1 MIINYRYKFVL
12 HKRKSSDCR
21 NLPIRLRVTIKS
33 RTPIDITTGLH
44 CDLWLWDT
52 EKYRVLAD
60 DAESN
65 RINRILS
72 EWSQTVVEIM
82 NRYELIEKKIPTT
95 EEFIELFNDYVGRPT
110 KVKTILDNGRLGVFE
125 SLDAFVREQ
134 GVRNSWSDAT
144 YEKFRAL
151 RKHLLEFDKKLSWQ
165 TLTESKLQ
173 RYCDS
178 LIKGGMR
185 TSTLSR
191 HIAFVRWW
199 LRWCSKNNIYN
210 GNLHETF
217 KPKWK
222 GSECKEVIYLSRQEL
237 DAVMNHEFSDNEKGL
252 ERIRDVFVFC
262 CFTGLRYSDV
272 AKLRRTDVK
281 ADEIVVTTKKT
292 NDLLHIELNTH
303 SRSILEKYK
312 NNRYK
317 DNLALPVISNVKMNA
332 GLKRLG
338 IVCGIDTPTRI
349 VYFSGSRRIENVVPK
364 YELLTTHVARRTFV
378 VTALSLGVAADVI
391 MRWTGHSDY
400 KAMKPYIAIVD
411 ELKRNSMKKFD
422 EI

>member
-1 MIINYRYKFVL
+1 MI
-12 HKRKSSDCR
+12 
-21 NLPIRLRVTIKS
+21 
-33 RTPIDITTGLH
+33 
-44 CDLWLWDT
+44 
-52 EKYRVLAD
+52 
-60 DAESN
+60 
-65 RINRILS
+65 
-72 EWSQTVVEIM
+72 
-82 NRYELIEKKIPTT
+82 
-95 EEFIELFNDYVGRPT
+95 
-110 KVKTILDNGRLGVFE
+110 
-125 SLDAFVREQ
+125 
-134 GVRNSWSDAT
+134 
-144 YEKFRAL
+144 
-151 RKHLLEFDKKLSWQ
+151 
-165 TLTESKLQ
+165 
-173 RYCDS
+173 
-178 LIKGGMR
+178 
-185 TSTLSR
+185 
-191 HIAFVRWW
+191 
-199 LRWCSKNNIYN
+199 
-210 GNLHETF
+210 
-217 KPKWK
+217 
-222 GSECKEVIYLSRQEL
+222 
-237 DAVMNHEFSDNEKGL
+237 NHEFSENEKGL

-292 NDLLHIELNTH
+292 NDLLHIELNNH
-303 SRSILEKYK
+303 SRRILEKYK